1 MTMEIIKELAHIPGL
16 LKEVYGDLAKPGVEQ
31 AGKALG
37 TVIGLGNTILWPVAL
52 ANEKARIALVNNLDK
67 YRKRL
72 ESTPMQEV
80 NEVAPEVGVP
90 IGEKITY
97 VTNEEL
103 SDMYVELLAKAS
115 IGSTASLAH
124 PSFVNVINNLSP
136 DEAVLLKVLQA
147 TPTLPFVETRLQ
159 QIGTRSWK
167 VLDPIYSALSKVSGV
182 SFPNNVAAYVSNFEG
197 LGLLQT
203 RTDICVAGEGIYES
217 LEEESKARCSNKEDY
232 HEIESQ
238 IKFRKGKI
246 QATPFGML
254 FLQACFAR

>member
-1 MTMEIIKELAHIPGL
+1 MAMELIKEVAQIPGL

-52 ANEKARIALVNNLDK
+52 ANQKARIALESNLEK

-72 ESTPMQEV
+72 ENTPKEEIT
-80 NEVAPEVGVP
+80 EVAPEIGVP

-115 IGSTASLAH
+115 IASSASLAH

-136 DEAVLLKVLQA
+136 DEAVLLK
-147 TPTLPFVETRLQ
+147 TLRTTLSVPFIEIRLHQ
-159 QIGTRSWK
+159 NREDEWTT
-167 VLDPIYSALSKVSGV
+167 LDPLYSPLSKVTGL
-182 SFPNNVAAYVSNFEG
+182 SFQNNVLAYVSNFEG
-197 LGLLQT
+197 LGILQV
-203 RTDICVAGEGIYES
+203 RTDIFMVGEGIYEP
-217 LEEESKARCSNKEDY
+217 LELESKSRFKGLENFPQPRM
-232 HEIESQ
+232 Q
-238 IKFRKGKI
+238 IKFQKGKI
-246 QATPFGML
+246 DVTPFGRL
-254 FLQACFAR
+254 FLQACFAK